1 MMMRERATRVERR
14 SAARLAVAAVVL
26 AGALGLTAGC
36 TDGDGPKWA
45 GGGNGNTG
53 AGGTQLSATVT
64 SPAADATNVPAST
77 TIAFKSD
84 QGKNATVELKDEAG
98 KAVEGELE
106 KGGTSWLPAEPLAYG
121 TKYTATV
128 TVTGDDGKTATA
140 TSSFTTMQEP
150 GNQVRVTSQLGDNV
164 VVGVGMP
171 LIINFGRDIPESFRD
186 DVQKRM
192 YVTST
197 PAQEGT
203 WHWYSGTEV
212 HYRPKVYWKAGTQLS
227 YRIATGGLPMG
238 EGWYGRSDITIVAKV
253 GSAVIMT
260 VDNKTKKMTVKKDG
274 KVLRTLPVS
283 LGKPKT
289 PSSSGNMIVME
300 KLRKTVFDTRAE
312 LGPTEGYRINIEY
325 AHRLTWGGEFMHAAP
340 WSVGDQGKRNVSHG
354 CVNVSQ
360 TNAAW
365 LFSVTKVG
373 DPVIVKGTEVK
384 LKSGNGWTDW
394 NMSWDEFIK
403 GSAVPY
409 EAPTN

>member
-1 MMMRERATRVERR
+1 
-14 SAARLAVAAVVL
+14 
-26 AGALGLTAGC
+26 
-36 TDGDGPKWA
+36 
-45 GGGNGNTG
+45 
-53 AGGTQLSATVT
+53 
-64 SPAADATNVPAST
+64 
-77 TIAFKSD
+77 
-84 QGKNATVELKDEAG
+84 
-98 KAVEGELE
+98 
-106 KGGTSWLPAEPLAYG
+106 
-121 TKYTATV
+121 
-128 TVTGDDGKTATA
+128 
-140 TSSFTTMQEP
+140 
-150 GNQVRVTSQLGDNV
+150 
-164 VVGVGMP
+164 
-171 LIINFGRDIPESFRD
+171 
-186 DVQKRM
+186 
-192 YVTST
+192 
-197 PAQEGT
+197 
-203 WHWYSGTEV
+203 
-212 HYRPKVYWKAGTQLS
+212 
-227 YRIATGGLPMG
+227 
-238 EGWYGRSDITIVAKV
+238 
-253 GSAVIMT
+253 MT

-384 LKSGNGWTDW
+384 LKYGNGWTDW